1 MVCPKMLVIRKKKQ
15 SMYNGRCRRG
25 RAQIVVPWVLALS
38 CSKLHAHCVM
48 WPHRTSTRKSTS
60 SVVMT
65 TCQLSPWLHIAI
77 AYNNKDHIFIK
88 EFVEFLTEN
97 PVAFA

>member
-1 MVCPKMLVIRKKKQ
+1 
-15 SMYNGRCRRG
+15 MYNGRCRKR
-25 RAQIVVPWVLALS
+25 RAQIVVVPWVLALS

-48 WPHRTSTRKSTS
+48 WPHRTSTRKSTEGH
-60 SVVMT
+60 
-65 TCQLSPWLHIAI
+65 LSTQSLVAYCHRFS
-77 AYNNKDHIFIK
+77 YNNKDHIFIK